1 MILVDTNY
9 FIRFIEND
17 NEKQV
22 KIVQDLFLDGI
33 QGIKK
38 LTSTTP
44 VFFEIYWLMKSFYN
58 KQKKDLER
66 VLKDVLDM
74 NFINWQNGE
83 TLTEAVEIMKNT
95 GYDLEDAYNLIY
107 CKKNKAELA
116 TFDKKL
122 TKNWERIKQDE

>member
-1 MILVDTNY
+1 
-9 FIRFIEND
+9 
-17 NEKQV
+17 
-22 KIVQDLFLDGI
+22 
-33 QGIKK
+33 
-38 LTSTTP
+38 
-44 VFFEIYWLMKSFYN
+44 
-58 KQKKDLER
+58 
-66 VLKDVLDM
+66 M